1 MSYLS
6 DEPDIAL
13 ADLAWTLRERRAVLP
28 FRTFFSA
35 SGLDALA
42 AKITARLRQ
51 GGPNIGVKALPSPR
65 PGRRRGILGV
75 FTGQGAQYARMGAEL
90 IEQSPL
96 ANRIVEDLET
106 MLYELGVDE
115 RPSWSLRAEILANAS
130 SSRVHQA
137 AISQPLCTA
146 VQVMMV
152 DLLRAA
158 KVDFCAVI
166 GHSSGEIAAAYAAGF
181 LTAREAIYIA
191 YYRGFHLDSAASP
204 NGKGLLGGMLAVGM
218 SMENASGICAR
229 DRFAGRVSVAAS
241 NSSASVTISGDEDAI
256 AELQVVLDAGETFNR
271 RLKVD
276 KAYHSAHMKPCGS
289 AYVRSLEA
297 CVRKRQVQE
306 TGYSCTWYSS
316 VYNEA
321 IDPAIGVPYDYWAE
335 NMARP
340 VLFSQA
346 LTSATTEVDFGIAIE
361 VGAHP
366 ALKGPASQTI
376 EEVLLSK
383 KTVPYFGMLSRG
395 TSAVDAFST
404 TLGRL
409 WCTLGPQ
416 HMNLDDCEKA
426 MSGHRTRKYSVVKG
440 LPSYPWEHGTS
451 YWHEARVSR
460 HLRRRNKRVHP
471 LLGHTTPDST
481 LHHQSWRHLLR
492 IKEMEWLSGHAI
504 QGQVVFP
511 AAGYIC
517 AALEASRQV
526 AGNRDVRMIELVD
539 FAIHHAVILPEDDAG
554 VEVLIELVHTA
565 IARSDR
571 FEAKFTY
578 SAAVGHDV
586 EVLTLAASATVVIK
600 FGPPSTSLLPPSS
613 IGSTL
618 AHATSVDTDSFYS
631 ALAELGYEFGGRFCS
646 LSRLT
651 RGHRRSSSVVRV
663 EPPDDETESLLIY
676 PAELDAVF
684 QAILL
689 ACSYPNDEQL
699 RVLHLPT
706 SIDLIRVNPTL
717 CSARDTKLTHLLP
730 IEGAIVPVA
739 DGGNGI
745 VGDANV
751 FPPDSPNG
759 MIQVQGAKL
768 VPFGGAA
775 AEKDDRHLFST
786 VHWIGR
792 CLDGSGYTSLDQHRH
807 DVMRVM
813 ERISAAYLRQLDRQ
827 LPADHPSR
835 FDRPLSFYIDHAR
848 HITSL
853 IDDGKHGYATEE
865 WRADTPES
873 VAGASSDFSE
883 LPDVRLMHLV
893 GEHMPRV
900 LRGETTMMA
909 EFQKADILGDY
920 YMNGVV
926 IQASVSWVIGIMRQI
941 AQHFPHLHILEIGRS
956 WMSLLQI
963 SDVN

>member
-1 MSYLS
+1 
-6 DEPDIAL
+6 
-13 ADLAWTLRERRAVLP
+13 
-28 FRTFFSA
+28 
-35 SGLDALA
+35 
-42 AKITARLRQ
+42 
-51 GGPNIGVKALPSPR
+51 
-65 PGRRRGILGV
+65 
-75 FTGQGAQYARMGAEL
+75 
-90 IEQSPL
+90 
-96 ANRIVEDLET
+96 
-106 MLYELGVDE
+106 
-115 RPSWSLRAEILANAS
+115 
-130 SSRVHQA
+130 
-137 AISQPLCTA
+137 
-146 VQVMMV
+146 
-152 DLLRAA
+152 
-158 KVDFCAVI
+158 
-166 GHSSGEIAAAYAAGF
+166 
-181 LTAREAIYIA
+181 
-191 YYRGFHLDSAASP
+191 
-204 NGKGLLGGMLAVGM
+204 
-218 SMENASGICAR
+218 
-229 DRFAGRVSVAAS
+229 
-241 NSSASVTISGDEDAI
+241 
-256 AELQVVLDAGETFNR
+256 
-271 RLKVD
+271 
-276 KAYHSAHMKPCGS
+276 
-289 AYVRSLEA
+289 
-297 CVRKRQVQE
+297 
-306 TGYSCTWYSS
+306 
-316 VYNEA
+316 
-321 IDPAIGVPYDYWAE
+321 
-335 NMARP
+335 
-340 VLFSQA
+340 
-346 LTSATTEVDFGIAIE
+346 
-361 VGAHP
+361 
-366 ALKGPASQTI
+366 
-376 EEVLLSK
+376 
-383 KTVPYFGMLSRG
+383 
-395 TSAVDAFST
+395 
-404 TLGRL
+404 
-409 WCTLGPQ
+409 
-416 HMNLDDCEKA
+416 
-426 MSGHRTRKYSVVKG
+426 
-440 LPSYPWEHGTS
+440 
-451 YWHEARVSR
+451 
-460 HLRRRNKRVHP
+460 
-471 LLGHTTPDST
+471 
-481 LHHQSWRHLLR
+481 
-492 IKEMEWLSGHAI
+492 
-504 QGQVVFP
+504 
-511 AAGYIC
+511 
-517 AALEASRQV
+517 
-526 AGNRDVRMIELVD
+526 MIELVD

-651 RGHRRSSSVVRV
+651 RGHRTSSSVVRV

-706 SIDLIRVNPTL
+706 SIDLIRVNPAL

-775 AEKDDRHLFST
+775 AEKDDRHLFSM

-792 CLDGSGYTSLDQHRH
+792 CLDGPGYTSLDQHRH
-807 DVMRVM
+807 DAMRVM

-853 IDDGKHGYATEE
+853 INDGKHGYATEE